1 MSVLKEKYS
10 KRQLEMR
17 EQVLQATVDLV
28 NARPYPPSYRDI
40 LGETSVKSLCTI
52 HRYLNEFQDLGL
64 LTLGEAGEA
73 GKARAQKS
81 PRNAKSRQPNRSISL
96 NWEALSQ
103 MGLRPPHSVPVLGQI
118 VAGEP
123 IQAESGDSARIQGW
137 IRVSRDIPHAM
148 DDLIALRVKGDSMK
162 DACVL
167 DGDIVVLRPTDQYNK
182 KDMYAIWLEGDGET
196 TLKYITVKGEN
207 AHLVPANPD
216 YNEIIRPLE
225 QVHVDWK
232 VIEIIRQ
239 PGENTQL

>member
-10 KRQLEMR
+10 KRQLELR
-17 EQVLQATVDLV
+17 EQVLRATVDLV
-28 NARPYPPSYRDI
+28 NSRPYPPSYRDI
-40 LGETSVKSLCTI
+40 LQETSVKSLCTI

-64 LTLGEAGEA
+64 LNLGESSEPSR
-73 GKARAQKS
+73 ARSPKS
-81 PRNAKSRQPNRSISL
+81 QTGAKSRQPNRSISL

-123 IQAESGDSARIQGW
+123 IQAESGDSANIQGW
-137 IRVSRDIPHAM
+137 VRVSKDIPHAM

-216 YNEIIRPLE
+216 YREVVRPLE
-225 QVHVDWK
+225 QVHVHWK
-232 VIEIIRQ
+232 VIEIIRL
-239 PGENTQL
+239 PGDSTRL